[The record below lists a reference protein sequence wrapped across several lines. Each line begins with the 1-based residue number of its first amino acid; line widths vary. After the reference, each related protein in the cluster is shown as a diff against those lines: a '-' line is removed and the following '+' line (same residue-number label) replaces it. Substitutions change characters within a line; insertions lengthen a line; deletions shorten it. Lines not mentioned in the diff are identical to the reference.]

1 MAPKLSVVIATTN
14 EEDCIRDCLE
24 SVKWADEIFV
34 ALDDRCND
42 GTEAI
47 CREYTDRVV
56 RHEYETY
63 ALQLNWAFPH
73 LSHPWIFVID
83 ADEQVTPELA
93 EHIKEVIEKDPPEYN
108 GFEMLRLSYFLGRRI
123 RYCGWQNEYV
133 PRLFRQ
139 GRVQYQEK
147 RIHAGPIV
155 DGVVGRIEGPLLHYT
170 YSSLAEFVDVLN
182 DYTTRGA
189 EDALER
195 GKKAAWYN
203 VTLRPILRFVRMY
216 LFQLGFLDGKEGLL
230 LCSLG
235 AFSVFSKYAK
245 LWELQRKERN
255 RAVGD

>member
-1 MAPKLSVVIATTN
+1 MAPKLSVVIAATN

-24 SVKWADEIFV
+24 SVKWADEILV
-34 ALDDRCND
+34 VLDDRCND

-56 RHEYETY
+56 RHQFEAY

-83 ADEQVTPELA
+83 ADERVTPELA
-93 EHIKEVIEKDPPEYN
+93 ARIREVVAEDPPEYN
-108 GFEMLRLSYFLGRRI
+108 GFEMLRRSYFLGRLI
-123 RYCGWQNEYV
+123 KHCGWQREYV
-133 PRLFRQ
+133 VRLFRRGTGEYPERQ
-139 GRVQYQEK
+139 THGRPEVSG
-147 RIHAGPIV
+147 R
-155 DGVVGRIEGPLLHYT
+155 VGRINEPMLHYT
-170 YSSLAEFVDVLN
+170 YSTLAEFIDVVN
-182 DYTTRGA
+182 DYSTRGA
-189 EDALER
+189 ADALRR
-195 GKKAAWYN
+195 GKRGAWYN

-245 LWELQRKERN
+245 LWELQRKDAN
-255 RAVGD
+255 RAV